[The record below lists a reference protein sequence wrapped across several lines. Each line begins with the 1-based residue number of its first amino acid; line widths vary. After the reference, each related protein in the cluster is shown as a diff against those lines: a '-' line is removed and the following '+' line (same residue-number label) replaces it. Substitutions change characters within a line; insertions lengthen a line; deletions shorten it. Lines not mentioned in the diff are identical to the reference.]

1 MQARPSLLAGPW
13 RLKLFYLCYLM
24 GNGVFVPYL
33 ALYYHAIHLLGAQ
46 IGLLASLSPVA
57 SVVLQPLWGVLSDRY
72 RLRRQLLTACLLC
85 GAVLAPVVVL
95 APSFGLL
102 LPLILALAI
111 ATSPISPLADA
122 TTLEWLRQHG
132 GSYGSVRVY
141 GSFGFLLTSLVVGSL
156 YSGTRIFWLFSLYGT
171 FLFLAFLVSFTV
183 PRQEDTVQITGTNEG
198 VGTLLRNRAMLVFLL
213 LVFVG
218 YSTYA
223 AYNTFLALYLKG
235 LGANTTAVGLAWGL
249 GTLSELPV
257 MALAG
262 RAIARLGVKT
272 LLLIGFGAACVRW
285 IAYGLLHDYRL
296 AVLVSALHGLSFA
309 AYYVAGVTYVD
320 THVPARLRAT
330 GQTMFNAATFG
341 LGTFVGANLF
351 GTLYD
356 RIQAHAM
363 FLVAG
368 AICLLAVIGI
378 AVLVPGDAPRH
389 TEQAFTAPATSPGG
403 GVEGPA
409 RS

>member
-1 MQARPSLLAGPW
+1 M
-13 RLKLFYLCYLM
+13 KLFYLCFFM
-24 GNGVFVPYL
+24 GNGLYVPYL
-33 ALYYHAIHLLGAQ
+33 ALYYHAIHLSGAQ
-46 IGLLASLSPVA
+46 IGLLASLPPVA
-57 SVVLQPLWGVLSDRY
+57 SVVLQPLWGILSDRY
-72 RLRRQLLTACLLC
+72 RLRRQLLTVCLLC

-95 APSFGLL
+95 APSFEHLL
-102 LPLILALAI
+102 LLILTLAI
-111 ATSPISPLADA
+111 ALSPISPLADA
-122 TTLEWLRQHG
+122 TTLEWLRRHG
-132 GSYGSVRVY
+132 GSYGTVRVY
-141 GSFGFLLTSLVVGSL
+141 GSFGFLLTSLLVGSL
-156 YSGTRIFWLFSLYGT
+156 YSGTHIFWLFPLYGV
-171 FLFLAFLVSFTV
+171 FLFLAFMVSFTV
-183 PRQEDTVQITGTNEG
+183 PRQEDTVQIMGTNEG
-198 VGTLLRNRAMLVFLL
+198 VGTVLRDRAMVVFLL

-218 YSTYA
+218 YATYA

-235 LGANTTAVGLAWGL
+235 LGADTTAVGLAWGL

-262 RAIARLGVKT
+262 RAIARLGVKR
-272 LLLIGFGAACVRW
+272 LLLIGFGAACLRW

-309 AYYVAGVTYVD
+309 AYFVAGITYVD

-341 LGTFVGANLF
+341 LGTIVGANLF

-368 AICLLAVIGI
+368 AICLVAVLGI
-378 AVLVPGDAPRH
+378 VLLVPGDAPR
-389 TEQAFTAPATSPGG
+389 
-403 GVEGPA
+403 
-409 RS
+409 RSG